1 MRNGVKPP
9 AVKENMGV
17 LLPLLVWCR
26 FLLTLDQ
33 GDGVES
39 GSGLC
44 PSASPRRQKT
54 TAAPITPEPAC
65 PGGAR

>member
-44 PSASPRRQKT
+44 PSASPRR
-54 TAAPITPEPAC
+54 
-65 PGGAR
+65 